1 MIGTGTGQI
10 LIECPNTIFHLYINN
25 EKEYTKIET
34 FMNNIKA
41 VKSLGI
47 DDIYNWCNRQGILY
61 DTKFNYHKD
70 FSLWTNIRYYFLYSS
85 QKMRYQVLLGA
96 V

>member
-34 FMNNIKA
+34 FMNNIKT
-41 VKSLGI
+41 VESLGI